1 MVPSTSSPTASLA
14 PSVPGL
20 GRVKSLVRANSI
32 YQNMI
37 GRIQRQRSSDN
48 NSLLSFQTPH
58 LQERSTQILSLE
70 NLMCFGLGSGPYGEP
85 IRYIMCAN
93 QSTRVRAQRR
103 CTEQGFISC
112 PRCQLVKYC
121 SERCQKQHWPR
132 HSSICAHPYLE
143 GNWQPEWVLQE
154 RPPSFACSSATFSP
168 SSFIFPAFDALNLT
182 QNEGIESTDKN
193 YKLCFAACA
202 DIRNLIETVNNLP
215 SNYQG
220 RFDVLI
226 NNSDPI
232 IINRD
237 LVILYALLNP
247 EPSIDEAAELAVHLM
262 YSAALSAPSAAYLQ
276 RCLDDVYGS
285 QYDGH
290 TGDFSFRTCLSTRGE
305 GKICSLQ
312 TVAGVRSP
320 LEMFMSTYNL
330 AVALK
335 NRWKVLAAPENVD
348 TWDRFLSRLRPNHR
362 MAFKRFRET
371 GILAPFAVDTSKF
384 THPNRLMFSSQGTW
398 LGKSDF
404 NPLQGWNA
412 TLIQVSGAKIAMIE
426 SADIFGC
433 LFFYLKDQFRRFAYQ
448 VKNLNVNFVL
458 TQFDPQILARG
469 ISTGVIPI
477 FEGACFDRVDT
488 KDMMDDVG
496 IEACLADWGP
506 LLNRENR
513 FASLLMHSKAW
524 HSERPYAL
532 ARCNPHAALMLFM
545 HKCFKIPTLNS
556 KLKDVFA
563 QGLRSPALLR
573 LIESLDAFYDHDDIF
588 QEFLDA
594 GNTGPIAAAFDLGLR
609 PHHKVHPK
617 RFGVPLDACAHQMP
631 DVSKSQFYDL
641 ASLCEID
648 FSARFLEFGWSPTST
663 TVQYVKGVKQQ

>member
-1 MVPSTSSPTASLA
+1 MQTRGFLRPYMSN
-14 PSVPGL
+14 SVPFYIFH
-20 GRVKSLVRANSI
+20 RKILVRNISKEGFAWI
-32 YQNMI
+32 YCSHGPLYVFTDGFTSTLCTRI
-37 GRIQRQRSSDN
+37 GESKISSFFHSKPHISKNDRPK
-48 NSLLSFQTPH
+48 SCLLKTSCLLDSVQVH
-58 LQERSTQILSLE
+58 
-70 NLMCFGLGSGPYGEP
+70 M
-85 IRYIMCAN
+85 AN
-93 QSTRVRAQRR
+93 QYDTSCAPTNLRVFERKGDVQSKASYRVLDIARKGARNSTGLDIVQ
-103 CTEQGFISC
+103 F
-112 PRCQLVKYC
+112 
-121 SERCQKQHWPR
+121 
-132 HSSICAHPYLE
+132 
-143 GNWQPEWVLQE
+143 E

-371 GILAPFAVDTSKF
+371 GVLAPFAVDTSRF

-398 LGKSDF
+398 LGK
-404 NPLQGWNA
+404 G
-412 TLIQVSGAKIAMIE
+412 KIAMIE

-513 FASLLMHSKAW
+513 FASLLMHSRAW

-532 ARCNPHAALMLFM
+532 ARCNPRAALMLFM

-641 ASLCEID
+641 ASLCEVD
-648 FSARFLEFGWSPTST
+648 FSARFLEFACSRRTRATEDCSP
-663 TVQYVKGVKQQ
+663 VFRVFFAFNKL